1 MLLSDVALY
10 PNIECLSVPSSVL
23 RLIDRVR
30 AKRVFNSNRSR
41 YIVIGAD
48 EVETIEV
55 RAEYMSGFL
64 ANRVLRPIIMM
75 FDDGLEGYLMMDSKD
90 T

>member
-1 MLLSDVALY
+1 M
-10 PNIECLSVPSSVL
+10 
-23 RLIDRVR
+23 
-30 AKRVFNSNRSR
+30 

-48 EVETIEV
+48 VVEEICRGEGGIHE
-55 RAEYMSGFL
+55 AL

-90 T
+90 TKIVSFKYT